1 MIDII
6 YNNNIGIDSM
16 YNILIFKEYSKSYQ
30 YVDNLS
36 PRRKE
41 VSSVFEIH

>member
-6 YNNNIGIDSM
+6 YNNNIGIDNM
-16 YNILIFKEYSKSYQ
+16 YNILIFKEYSKTYQ

-36 PRRKE
+36 TAR
-41 VSSVFEIH
+41 